1 MEAHLLIHKARILKF
16 EPLKTHISQA
26 LAESRTQEDTANWEQ
41 ALTLVQALIDPC
53 PECNL
58 MVCGC
63 NGTLNELA
71 LLQKAV
77 TDPPICCTSD
87 NMCEGHRA
95 KMAPDLLDKI
105 DAASSKEEKDKIIGD
120 YIADAY
126 RRGEWSLP

>member
-16 EPLKTHISQA
+16 EPLKTHISKA
-26 LAESRTQEDTANWEQ
+26 LGESRTQEDTKNWEE

-58 MVCGC
+58 MVCRC
-63 NGTLNELA
+63 KGTLDAFDLMEP
-71 LLQKAV
+71 V
-77 TDPPICCTSD
+77 PCCTTD
-87 NMCEGHRA
+87 NLCEGHRA